1 MRLRIIRSVSMHYL
15 YVNTASNIMWQCSLD
30 HLNKKMK
37 YKIELLIKP
46 ENRVK
51 ILTFDFIFWFCTAK
65 KCFSFGGV
73 YIIADC

>member
-1 MRLRIIRSVSMHYL
+1 
-15 YVNTASNIMWQCSLD
+15 MWQCSLD
-30 HLNKKMK
+30 HLDKKMK

-46 ENRVK
+46 ENMVK